1 MSQKIQFPTAG
12 ENCKIGAYP
21 NHVLS
26 FGSKRENQRKLPL
39 LPRRGAR
46 KGFPLRG
53 KLSPQ
58 VTDEGE
64 LPKTSPLIRRAG
76 APPSPP
82 REKAFPPGSPRHKN
96 VSARRTHQIYYLLFL
111 IYYFS
116 TAHMQNKPPVPPKQ
130 TPPSAE
136 NRQTGA
142 NQTYFTSSFGSKMF
156 SKIATMAAG
165 TMPEPPNTRRTASGV
180 WARIPVLAPMP

>member
-1 MSQKIQFPTAG
+1 MDA
-12 ENCKIGAYP
+12 
-21 NHVLS
+21 
-26 FGSKRENQRKLPL
+26 QRKAPL

-46 KGFPLRG
+46 KGFPLWG

-58 VTDEGE
+58 VTDEGGLRE
-64 LPKTSPLIRRAG
+64 PLPSSGAQARHLLPQGRRLSRPIPPVIKTCPHSGHTNFI
-76 APPSPP
+76 
-82 REKAFPPGSPRHKN
+82 
-96 VSARRTHQIYYLLFL
+96 IYYLLFL
-111 IYYFS
+111 HRPY
-116 TAHMQNKPPVPPKQ
+116 ARQLLVPPKQ
-130 TPPSAE
+130 PPLPADT
-136 NRQTGA
+136 RQTGA